1 MNVDILWANFLT
13 QIKDELSSLSYDT
26 WFKDTKL
33 LSLQNGKAIVVVPMP
48 IHKKH
53 LADNYSKIIIEKLNN
68 ITGTNFELELILNDE
83 IEKYTTNKKE
93 EKQKENRES
102 GVPPNAFQSNL
113 KSKYTFENFIVGNSN
128 KFAQAAALSVAENP
142 GNMYNPLFIY
152 GNSGLGKTHLMHA
165 IGNYITGNSN
175 RKVLYV
181 TSDQFIQDFIDMNKR
196 DEKGTNFNYVEFF
209 KNKYRNV
216 DVLIIDDIQFL
227 GGATQTQQE
236 FFHTFNTLYND
247 SKQIIISSDRS
258 PDDLKLLED
267 RLRTRFCW
275 GLTVNI
281 FPPDFSLR
289 TQIIRKKISSGNFE
303 KEIPNDV
310 VEYIASNIGTDVR
323 QLEGSITRLIAYS
336 AIMGGVEITL
346 DLAIESLKDFISKG
360 ISEKNDIHRI
370 QKIVSEY
377 FQITVEDIRSKKR
390 SSNISFPRQIAMYLC
405 RKMTS
410 ESFPKIGTEFGGKDH
425 STVMHSVD
433 KIEEEIK
440 VNPDLAKIIEKLKED
455 IGEGVEKKKIK
466 RKKFIHMKS

>member
-1 MNVDILWANFLT
+1 MNTELLWSKFLT
-13 QIKDELSSLSYDT
+13 EVKDDLTSLSFDT
-26 WFKDTKL
+26 WFKDTQL
-33 LSLQNGKAIVVVPMP
+33 YELDAGKAFIIVPMP

-53 LADNYSKIIIEKLNN
+53 LADNYSDLILSHLND
-68 ITGTNFELELILNDE
+68 ITGTNFELVFLL
-83 IEKYTTNKKE
+83 KE
-93 EKQKENRES
+93 EAEKREKEKKKIESEKQDNIVNISIPNERFEDV
-102 GVPPNAFQSNL
+102 GVPHNHYQSNL
-113 KSKYTFENFIVGNSN
+113 KGEYTFDNFIVGNSN
-128 KFAQAAALSVAENP
+128 KFAHAAALSVAENP

-165 IGNYITGNSN
+165 IGNYITKNSN
-175 RKVLYV
+175 RRVLYV
-181 TSDQFIQDFIDMNKR
+181 TSDQFIQDFIGINKK
-196 DEKGTNFNYVEFF
+196 DEKGTNFNYIDFF
-209 KNKYRNV
+209 KNKYRNI

-236 FFHTFNTLYND
+236 FFHTFNSLYDD

-281 FPPDFSLR
+281 FPPDFTLR
-289 TQIIRKKISSGNFE
+289 TEILKKKIIAGNLE

-323 QLEGSITRLIAYS
+323 QLEGSINRLIAYS
-336 AIMGGVEITL
+336 AMMGGAEITL
-346 DLAIESLKDFISKG
+346 DLAIEALKDFISKG
-360 ISEKNDIHRI
+360 LGEKNDVQRI

-377 FQITVEDIRSKKR
+377 FQITIEDIRSKKR

-405 RKMTS
+405 RTMTN

-425 STVMHSVD
+425 TTVMHSVL
-433 KIEEEIK
+433 KIEKEIK
-440 VNPDLAKIIEKLKED
+440 VNKDLANIIEKLKKD
-455 IGEGVEKKKIK
+455 IGNV
-466 RKKFIHMKS
+466 

>member
-1 MNVDILWANFLT
+1 MNVDVLWNNFLS
-13 QIKDELSSLSYDT
+13 QIKSELTSLAFDT
-26 WFKDTKL
+26 WFNDTKL
-33 LSLQNGKAIVVVPMP
+33 HKLENGKAIIIVPMQ

-53 LADNYSKIIIEKLNN
+53 LADKYSDIIKEKLNET
-68 ITGTNFELELILNDE
+68 TGTNFELEFILESE
-83 IEKYTTNKKE
+83 IEE
-93 EKQKENRES
+93 EKEKSVINNIVNDTIENN
-102 GVPPNAFQSNL
+102 GVPPNPFQSNL
-113 KSKYTFENFIVGNSN
+113 KSKYSFENFIVGNSN
-128 KFAQAAALSVAENP
+128 KFAHAAALSVAENP

-165 IGNYITGNSN
+165 IGNYIIENSN
-175 RKVLYV
+175 RRVLYV
-181 TSDQFIQDFIDMNKR
+181 TSDQFIQDFIGINKR
-196 DEKGTNFNYVEFF
+196 DDKGQNFNYVDFF

-281 FPPDFSLR
+281 FPPDFALR
-289 TQIIRKKISSGNFE
+289 TEIIKKKIIAGNFE
-303 KEIPNDV
+303 KEIPEDV
-310 VEYIASNIGTDVR
+310 IEYIASNIGTDVR

-336 AIMGGVEITL
+336 TIMGGVEITL
-346 DLAIESLKDFISKG
+346 DLAIEALKDFISKG
-360 ISEKNDIHRI
+360 ISEKNDVHRI

-405 RKMTS
+405 RNMTS

-425 STVMHSVD
+425 STVMHSVE
-433 KIEEEIK
+433 KIEQEIK
-440 VNPDLAKIIEKLKED
+440 INPDLAKIIDKLKKD
-455 IGEGVEKKKIK
+455 IGEGVVNNK
-466 RKKFIHMKS
+466 